1 MIVMI
6 VSEDRLAVQGEMSM
20 PPGPARR
27 TASISGLRRTLVRV
41 NTDVGLV
48 IARGTGEKW
57 EGRMLD
63 LSVGGMQV
71 ACNQTPGFGEALT
84 LVVKLHRGGQW
95 LLLPATV
102 RWFTSRGFGVEFGQL
117 DEKQIAE
124 LAQFIEAC
132 GVVPE

>member
-1 MIVMI
+1 MV
-6 VSEDRLAVQGEMSM
+6 VHENRLAVQGELSM
-20 PPGPARR
+20 PPESAQR

-48 IARGTGEKW
+48 VARGTGEKW
-57 EGRMLD
+57 EGRMVD

-84 LVVKLHRGGQW
+84 LVVKLHRRGQW

-124 LAQFIEAC
+124 LAQFIDDN
-132 GVVPE
+132 GVALE